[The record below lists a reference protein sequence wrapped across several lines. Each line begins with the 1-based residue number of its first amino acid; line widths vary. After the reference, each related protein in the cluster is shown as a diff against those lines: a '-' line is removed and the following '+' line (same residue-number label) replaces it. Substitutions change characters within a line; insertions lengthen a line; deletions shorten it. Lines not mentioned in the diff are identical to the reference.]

1 MKLIARAGKS
11 PESHPLETVVGLQG
25 LEAHFNTLSLV
36 SLFCKRLC
44 LHLPSCGVACVL
56 MDIAR
61 DLARI
66 RRGAA
71 LRSYWAHVAV
81 PLRAP
86 VEQGTSV
93 VHGAA
98 GLKQFPIGAD
108 VGPALPVPVEVRT
121 GENAV

>member
-1 MKLIARAGKS
+1 
-11 PESHPLETVVGLQG
+11 
-25 LEAHFNTLSLV
+25 
-36 SLFCKRLC
+36 
-44 LHLPSCGVACVL
+44 

-81 PLRAP
+81 PLGGA
-86 VEQGTSV
+86 VQQGTSV

-121 GENAV
+121 GENAVLPIAPIPECAG